1 MRAHC
6 LLRARQIVP
15 ALLFLSSGI
24 ATGQLANASA
34 AATGLSGA
42 FTARATGYNAVFWN
56 PANLAM
62 PGNPGFSLTLG
73 ALDGAADLTP
83 IDLVKLKP
91 YTSKCSVSSPGC
103 NNVPASVRTA
113 WLQEVTTAGGEKGGG
128 GGGVTWL
135 GFSLGPLAF
144 QANTKVA
151 TDANLSPDAFEAL
164 LFGNAGRDTLN
175 NSVHTLQLAG
185 SKFQAA
191 AYSTG
196 AVSYALPLASLIPL
210 ANFAVGVT
218 AKYTVGHALVMALD
232 NGSSFGTNEVGNFA
246 AVLPD
251 TLNRAQCPDTLPG
264 KTKFCASKL
273 PSTNVGSGVG
283 FDLRAAWT
291 IPGFRF
297 GVSVQNVVNTFKW
310 DTTKFAERSATA
322 LFSQAGATTK
332 TDSVDSPYANAP
344 AALRAQV
351 AAMKFKPVIAA
362 GMSFD
367 WLPQMTVSADIRQQ
381 AGDGIEV
388 GPKSLIAAG
397 IEYRIIPFIP
407 LRAGVSSMTGG
418 FGVSGGV
425 GVHLLGFEMGVAAY
439 LRKRNGSQ
447 DSGGTINLVS
457 IRP

>member
-1 MRAHC
+1 MRAHYTI
-6 LLRARQIVP
+6 RARLIVS
-15 ALLFLSSGI
+15 ALLFLSSHI
-24 ATGQLANASA
+24 ARGQLANASA

-62 PGNPGFSLTLG
+62 PGNPGFSFTLL
-73 ALDGAADLTP
+73 ALDGAANLTP

-91 YTSKCSVSSPGC
+91 YTSKCSAPGC
-103 NNVPASVRTA
+103 NDVPASVREA
-113 WLQEVTTAGGEKGGG
+113 WIQEVATQGAEKGGL
-128 GGGVTWL
+128 GGGVTEL
-135 GFSLGPLAF
+135 GFSLGSLAF
-144 QANTKVA
+144 QANTKIA

-164 LFGNAGRDTLN
+164 LFANAGRDTVN
-175 NSVHTLQLAG
+175 HSIHTLQLAG

-196 AVSYALPLASLIPL
+196 AVSYALPLASIIPL

-218 AKYTVGHALVMALD
+218 AKYTVGHFMVLALD
-232 NGSSFGTNEVGNFA
+232 NGSSFGTNEIGNFA

-251 TLNRAQCPDTLPG
+251 TLNRAQCPDTAPG

-273 PSTNVGSGVG
+273 PSANVGSGVG
-283 FDLRAAWT
+283 FDLGGAWT

-332 TDSVDSPYANAP
+332 KDSVDSPYASAP

-367 WLPQMTVSADIRQQ
+367 WLPQMTVSADVRQQ

-447 DSGGTINLVS
+447 DSGGTINLFS